1 MTLLFGANRSRRR
14 ERLAHPLR
22 LRVLPRGDDGSYPLG
37 PGREI
42 RASDFIGDHPDTV
55 SGKGDAPVTRPG
67 CGGVSGVAVDLD
79 QSTAVTDLAV
89 RDFVEI
95 VGGRGRFA
103 VDEKCAGA
111 SVPSPHDDPVET
123 GGTV

>member
-1 MTLLFGANRSRRR
+1 
-14 ERLAHPLR
+14 
-22 LRVLPRGDDGSYPLG
+22 DDGSYPLG

-79 QSTAVTDLAV
+79 QSTAVTHIAGPNFFGILC
-89 RDFVEI
+89 
-95 VGGRGRFA
+95 GRGRFA
-103 VDEKCAGA
+103 MDEKCSGA
-111 SVPSPHDDPVET
+111 SVPCPHDDPVET
-123 GGTV
+123 GRAV